1 MSASLFR
8 VTRILACAPA
18 LLALD
23 ACYPAPAT
31 VDGPSPAQQLS
42 NALVPRPFPGV
53 DVVSTRHGGFVVQIH
68 SGLVGAGAPLYLI
81 DGAPVQVQPSRGIDW
96 VKLED
101 VVQIRVLKDPVETM
115 VYGPR
120 GANGVIV
127 ITTRQALRGRTPR
140 R

>member
-1 MSASLFR
+1 MSALLSR

-23 ACYPAPAT
+23 ACYPSPAT

-53 DVVSTRHGGFVVQIH
+53 DVVSTGHGGFVVQIH

>member
-1 MSASLFR
+1 MSAPLFR
-8 VTRILACAPA
+8 VTRILACAPT

-23 ACYPAPAT
+23 ACYRASVT
-31 VDGPSPAQQLS
+31 VDSDV
-42 NALVPRPFPGV
+42 LVPRQFPGV
-53 DVVSTRHGGFVVQIH
+53 GVASTRHGGFVVQIR

-81 DGAPVQVQPSRGIDW
+81 DGAPVQVEPSRGIDW

-127 ITTRQALRGRTPR
+127 ITTRQALRGRTR
-140 R
+140 RR